1 MQNTSSDDFSF
12 KGIAPDDRAEVD
24 EPKAPL
30 PKVQP
35 VDPLAADAP
44 SAPLQAAAAQHAPL
58 RSIGED
64 EHVPLQAMAGSG
76 PGRAEALGAAAA
88 QFGAAETPLGA
99 AETRGAAVPPN
110 AQAQP
115 APGEPRGPLPSM
127 HPSPD
132 PSDPVAANPP
142 LEAHLPGGDAPP
154 APSAE
159 DSAPAPSG
167 PRKPKV
173 EIQYEGDAPR
183 AASSQ
188 LSPRHLVQK
197 WLADMVKAQASDLI
211 LRSGGRPSQRLDG
224 RISFLPGQVPG
235 PGPML
240 EVLSGILGE
249 KRMRTFEET
258 GAADAA
264 LDLDGLGRFRI
275 NAYKQMGEPA
285 IVIRRINEDA
295 PSLDDLSLPA
305 EDLKHLALR
314 KRGLVLVTG
323 VAGSGKST
331 TLSAMIEFMNRNV
344 ERHVVTLEDPV
355 ELLFK
360 ERYCVI
366 SQREVGTDTTSF
378 KQGLKHALRQSPDVI
393 LIGEMRDAETVIAAL
408 EAIETGHLV
417 MSTMHTVN
425 ASQTVD
431 RILGFFPAE
440 RHVQIRQRMADTLAG
455 VLSMR
460 LVPRVGGGLV
470 PAYELMQVTPQVR
483 ELLEEGKTTELGR
496 VIQTGNEAGIVAFND
511 RLLELVQTGIVD
523 MDDAV
528 ANSDRPD
535 ELLMRVRGIQGG
547 SRAQAKAA
555 DAPGGGAPQPTP
567 QRRRSDAAAAPAD
580 GQAPPPPPAADGG
593 GSTLRLRSS
602 DY

>member
-1 MQNTSSDDFSF
+1 
-12 KGIAPDDRAEVD
+12 
-24 EPKAPL
+24 
-30 PKVQP
+30 
-35 VDPLAADAP
+35 
-44 SAPLQAAAAQHAPL
+44 
-58 RSIGED
+58 
-64 EHVPLQAMAGSG
+64 
-76 PGRAEALGAAAA
+76 
-88 QFGAAETPLGA
+88 
-99 AETRGAAVPPN
+99 
-110 AQAQP
+110 
-115 APGEPRGPLPSM
+115 
-127 HPSPD
+127 
-132 PSDPVAANPP
+132 
-142 LEAHLPGGDAPP
+142 
-154 APSAE
+154 
-159 DSAPAPSG
+159 
-167 PRKPKV
+167 
-173 EIQYEGDAPR
+173 GDAPR

-188 LSPRHLVQK
+188 MSPRHLVQK

-331 TLSAMIEFMNRNV
+331 TLSAMIEFMNRV
-344 ERHVVTLEDPV
+344 LERHDVPLEDPV

-555 DAPGGGAPQPTP
+555 DAPGGGAPQPMP
-567 QRRRSDAAAAPAD
+567 QRRRSDAGPAPAD